1 MNIRNTGTSTRKP
14 RGVIAGIG
22 GSLRLGRRLTV
33 AIAVAALL
41 FGPLLLTGDGE
52 IFVLNAVGLG
62 IIGLFIRRFTM
73 RRQMR
78 RSRR

>member
-1 MNIRNTGTSTRKP
+1 MNIRNTRTTTRKP

-22 GSLRLGRRLTV
+22 GSLRRGRRLTA

-41 FGPLLLTGDGE
+41 FGPLLTGDGE
-52 IFVLNAVGLG
+52 IFVLNLVGLG
-62 IIGLFIRRFTM
+62 IGALLLRRFLV
-73 RRQMR
+73 RRTVR